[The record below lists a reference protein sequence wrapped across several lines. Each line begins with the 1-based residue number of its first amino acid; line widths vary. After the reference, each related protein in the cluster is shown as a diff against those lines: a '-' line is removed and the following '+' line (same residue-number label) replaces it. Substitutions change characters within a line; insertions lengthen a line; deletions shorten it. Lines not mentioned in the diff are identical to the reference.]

1 MKGQD
6 RTGTRYSEA
15 QHAVADEGMGE
26 EEAMD
31 FLSDEERAAIGADDE
46 DDDNPADAGQDD
58 SDQPPNE
65 GQSDEDEGRDEGS
78 EADGQQQQGS
88 AEASPEQSVDQQE
101 AEQDGDVETGLDD
114 PPVPKY
120 NFDAADLEERQTKL
134 NNDYREAKA
143 LLEKRFEDGELDET
157 EYRRRKDAVEE
168 IRFEEQRKLDK
179 EAIKAEI
186 AREFTQQSTAQ
197 SWDHAL
203 ARFMSENKE
212 IRNSRSLTG
221 AMQAELNAIGEE
233 FAGKPLSYPKMLEMA
248 KTRVYKDLGRE
259 APQADR
265 KVTAVKALAKQRG
278 GKPEIPKTLGDVP
291 ADKMSSDKFDD
302 IEALS
307 GLAYEDAIARMT
319 GDELSQWSR

>member
-134 NNDYREAKA
+134 NNDYRDAKA
-143 LLEKRFEDGELDET
+143 LLEKRFEDGELT
-157 EYRRRKDAVEE
+157 KRS
-168 IRFEEQRKLDK
+168 
-179 EAIKAEI
+179 I
-186 AREFTQQSTAQ
+186 AA
-197 SWDHAL
+197 
-203 ARFMSENKE
+203 
-212 IRNSRSLTG
+212 
-221 AMQAELNAIGEE
+221 
-233 FAGKPLSYPKMLEMA
+233 
-248 KTRVYKDLGRE
+248 
-259 APQADR
+259 
-265 KVTAVKALAKQRG
+265 
-278 GKPEIPKTLGDVP
+278 
-291 ADKMSSDKFDD
+291 
-302 IEALS
+302 
-307 GLAYEDAIARMT
+307 ARM
-319 GDELSQWSR
+319 R